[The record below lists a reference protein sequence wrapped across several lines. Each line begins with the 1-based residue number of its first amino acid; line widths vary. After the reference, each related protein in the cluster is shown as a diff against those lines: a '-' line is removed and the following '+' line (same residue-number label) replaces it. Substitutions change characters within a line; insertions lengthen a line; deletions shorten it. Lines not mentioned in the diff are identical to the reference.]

1 MKCKETNF
9 ISKYKTFFY
18 WVRGRP
24 VRSYFSGYSDVS
36 SALFTNTIHLNLN
49 NTPHQCSYQ

>member
-24 VRSYFSGYSDVS
+24 VRSFYKYNSFKSK
-36 SALFTNTIHLNLN
+36 
-49 NTPHQCSYQ
+49 